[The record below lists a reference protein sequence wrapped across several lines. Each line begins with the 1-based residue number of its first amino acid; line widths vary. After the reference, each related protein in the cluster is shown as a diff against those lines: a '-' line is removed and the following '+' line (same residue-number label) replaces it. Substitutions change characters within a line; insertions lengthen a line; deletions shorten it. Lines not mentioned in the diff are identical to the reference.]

1 MPEST
6 PVVSDVQSATWVELV
21 PADYRRLR
29 AAIAIMAGLVV
40 SLGFVAVQLHN
51 NAPLS
56 GYWIDAIPITIG
68 AYRSVIWLKTTEV
81 RRYAQEERTLTT
93 NERINAAL
101 GWWVI
106 GGLVAIT
113 CWVASYSQGRMSE
126 LWFLGFLLPSPLIAV
141 GLARYLRKSVTGM
154 TEDAKLEYQSYEEV
168 SKRKSA
174 EWCGKFDAF
183 VERPIVR
190 YPFAAG
196 LLWLAYAIAQSH
208 EPKTLEIVLVSF
220 LALMAAKELVLWLL
234 GAALLFGAGWLIATG
249 VAALPVS
256 VAVILGAMIIASR
269 SKG

>member
-1 MPEST
+1 MPESI

-29 AAIAIMAGLVV
+29 AAIAVMAGLVV
-40 SLGFVAVQLHN
+40 SLGFVAIQLHN

-56 GYWIDAIPITIG
+56 GYWIDAIPIAIG

-81 RRYAQEERTLTT
+81 RRYSQEERPLTT
-93 NERINAAL
+93 NERINSAL

-106 GGLVAIT
+106 GGLIAIT
-113 CWVASYSQGRMSE
+113 CWVASYSQGRLSE
-126 LWFLGFLLPSPLIAV
+126 LWFLGFLLPSPLFAV
-141 GLARYLRKSVTGM
+141 GLVRYLRKSITAM
-154 TEDAKLEYQSYEEV
+154 TEDAKLEYLAYEEGR
-168 SKRKSA
+168 KRKSG
-174 EWCGKFDAF
+174 EWSGKFDAF
-183 VERPIVR
+183 VAKPIVR
-190 YPFAAG
+190 YPFAVG
-196 LLWLAYAIAQSH
+196 LLWWAYAIAQSR

-234 GAALLFGAGWLIATG
+234 GAALLLGAGWLIATG

-256 VAVILGAMIIASR
+256 VAVVLGAMIIASR